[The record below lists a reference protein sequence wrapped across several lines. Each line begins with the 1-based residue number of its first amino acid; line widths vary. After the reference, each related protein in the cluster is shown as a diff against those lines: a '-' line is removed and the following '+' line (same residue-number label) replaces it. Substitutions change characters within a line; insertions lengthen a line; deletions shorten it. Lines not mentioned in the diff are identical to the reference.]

1 MKSVKVI
8 LITVFL
14 FLGNAIYAQV
24 NNPTKDEQEEEVAK
38 TLEDTTVHSIDWNAI
53 KPNLVFGGNLGLS
66 YYAPF
71 TLFEISPQVGYKVRE
86 NTIVGVGLQ
95 LFGVTS
101 KGNSYFQ
108 YGPDIFVRQ
117 HLLNLFFAQA
127 QFEYINFENYIL
139 PGKRIWNPGFLVGFG
154 YGTYGYSLGLFTDVV
169 RTKNSE
175 YIYPGQIYLGGLPLF
190 FRGQIFF

>member
-71 TLFEISPQVGYKVRE
+71 TLFEISPQVGYKVR
-86 NTIVGVGLQ
+86 
-95 LFGVTS
+95 
-101 KGNSYFQ
+101 
-108 YGPDIFVRQ
+108 
-117 HLLNLFFAQA
+117 
-127 QFEYINFENYIL
+127 
-139 PGKRIWNPGFLVGFG
+139 
-154 YGTYGYSLGLFTDVV
+154 
-169 RTKNSE
+169 
-175 YIYPGQIYLGGLPLF
+175 
-190 FRGQIFF
+190 